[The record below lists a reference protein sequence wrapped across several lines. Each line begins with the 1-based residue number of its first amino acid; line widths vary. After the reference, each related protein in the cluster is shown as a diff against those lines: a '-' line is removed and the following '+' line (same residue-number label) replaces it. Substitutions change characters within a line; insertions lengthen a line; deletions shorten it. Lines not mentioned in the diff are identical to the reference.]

1 MRRSLIASA
10 LVAAVGCSRSETSAS
25 PSAPGL
31 TQIEP
36 GRDASPAGDAA
47 LASTSAA
54 VASTAGPRSWT
65 GTYKTAPGTLY
76 VPEDWKVRWH
86 PDDASSGVGEGALRL
101 SIDEAG
107 GAVRG
112 TVEGPIGP
120 ALVDGT
126 LADGGLAARI
136 TRSDPHDHGF
146 SGVIIGR
153 ASGDKIEG
161 TLNVSPATA
170 GAVRTGTF
178 SVSPAGST
186 ARP

>member
-1 MRRSLIASA
+1 MMRRALIASA
-10 LVAAVGCSRSETSAS
+10 LLAAGCSRSE
-25 PSAPGL
+25 APGL
-31 TQIEP
+31 TQTEP
-36 GRDASPAGDAA
+36 ARDASPGADAA
-47 LASTSAA
+47 LPANTPAPTAA
-54 VASTAGPRSWT
+54 ASTAGPRTWA

-76 VPEDWKVRWH
+76 VPEDWKVRWR
-86 PDDASSGVGEGALRL
+86 PDDAEAGVGEGALTL
-101 SIDEAG
+101 SIDEAA

-112 TVEGPIGP
+112 RVEGPIGP

-126 LADGGLAARI
+126 MADGGLAARI

-161 TLNVSPATA
+161 TINVSPATA

-178 SVSPAGST
+178 SVSPAGT
-186 ARP
+186 AARP